1 MSRLKL
7 PESQYFGRIK
17 RMQELA
23 KKEGL
28 DAVII
33 ASDEAEPANV
43 RYFTNY
49 TPVFE
54 TTAILIP
61 AESEPMLLIG
71 PETVALIKPYSK
83 LQNFRKLL
91 EFRESSDPEYPD
103 IKHDTFE
110 QVFSEINGGK
120 KPQRIGLIG
129 TNVMTVQVY
138 EGIVAAAKG
147 AELVKSDDLLRKMR
161 MLKSDEELAMM
172 RRAAQIAQRGFER
185 ALEKIKPG
193 MTEIE
198 AAAECAYGVL
208 MEGAEA
214 PGFLIWCVS
223 GNNTNQAIGK
233 SSHKVIEKNEL
244 VQVTMGAMYEGYVA
258 SFGRPFCF
266 GKPSDKAMTLLNLG
280 LEANRM
286 THSLIR
292 PGACASDI
300 ANAVHGFVRERGFG
314 EYIVY
319 GPGHGTG
326 MMECEYPFIESIS
339 DYELQPRMTF
349 AVDTFLGGADF
360 GMRYEDAA
368 AVTETGEEQLSRA
381 QQEIILL

>member
-1 MSRLKL
+1 MS
-7 PESQYFGRIK
+7 
-17 RMQELA
+17 
-23 KKEGL
+23 
-28 DAVII
+28 VIF
-33 ASDEAEPANV
+33 S
-43 RYFTNY
+43 NY

-54 TTAILIP
+54 TTALLIP

-71 PETVALIKPYSK
+71 PETVALVEVHSK
-83 LQNFRKLL
+83 LRNYRKLL

-103 IKHDTFE
+103 IPHSTFDS
-110 QVFSEINGGK
+110 VFAEINGGK
-120 KPQRIGLIG
+120 KPERIGLIG

-147 AELVKSDDLLRKMR
+147 AELIKCDELLRTMR
-161 MLKSDEELAMM
+161 MRKSDEELALM
-172 RRAAQIAQRGFER
+172 RRAAQIAERGFAR
-185 ALEKIKPG
+185 ALERIKPG

-198 AAAECAYGVL
+198 AAAECMYGVL
-208 MEGAEA
+208 SEGAEA

-223 GNNTNQAIGK
+223 GPNTNQAIGK
-233 SSHKVIEKNEL
+233 STHRVIQRNEL

-266 GKPSDKAMTLLNLG
+266 GRPSDKALELLKLG
-280 LEANRM
+280 LEANKM
-286 THSLIR
+286 THSLIKS
-292 PGACASDI
+292 GAMAQDI
-300 ANAVHGFVRERGFG
+300 ANTVHGFVRERGFG

-339 DYELQPRMTF
+339 DYPLQSRMTF

-360 GMRYEDAA
+360 GMRYEDAV
-368 AVTETGEEQLSRA
+368 AVTETGEEQLSQA
-381 QQEIILL
+381 QKEIILL